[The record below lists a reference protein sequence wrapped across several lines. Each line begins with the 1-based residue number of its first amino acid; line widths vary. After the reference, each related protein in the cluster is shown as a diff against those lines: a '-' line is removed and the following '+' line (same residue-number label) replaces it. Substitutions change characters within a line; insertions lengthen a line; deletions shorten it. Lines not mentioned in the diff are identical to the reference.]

1 MSPTLSFLAI
11 DPPRRR
17 NLAARWATVLDRLDL
32 ECTPR
37 PHTFTLPNGTSFTP
51 DFYVEGMGWVV
62 TRPSFTALARDE
74 ETLKAL
80 AAQAADLVPDGYVP
94 RFFALVAPAPS
105 LQGHLVEFTAK
116 GFLVGGRPLLLG
128 TLCAPHRQ
136 WLRTTYPQLYTSF
149 VERAFRGAKREEA
162 AAAA

>member
-11 DPPRRR
+11 DPQRRQA
-17 NLAARWATVLDRLDL
+17 LAERWTTVLDRLDL
-32 ECTPR
+32 EWTRR
-37 PHTFTLPNGTSFTP
+37 PHTFTLPDGTSFTP

-74 ETLKAL
+74 DTLKTL
-80 AAQAADLVPDGYVP
+80 AAHAADLVPEGHVP
-94 RFFALVAPAPS
+94 RFFALVAGTPS
-105 LQGHLVEFTAK
+105 LEGHLVEFTAK

-149 VERAFRGAKREEA
+149 VERAFRGEKRAGA